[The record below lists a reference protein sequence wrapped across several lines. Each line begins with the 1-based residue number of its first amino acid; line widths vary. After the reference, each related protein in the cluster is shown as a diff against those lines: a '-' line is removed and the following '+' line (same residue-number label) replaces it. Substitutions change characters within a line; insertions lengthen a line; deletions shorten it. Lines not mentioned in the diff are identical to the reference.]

1 MAPSTGLLRHSKE
14 GSLQRPL
21 DWGQRKALEKI
32 DADLAARARARTA
45 ALAAGRIGLAEGGP
59 WLLLAS
65 GEPGPVRAGRKPTWF
80 VNGRGMTFTVIPGP
94 VEFVMGSPASE
105 QGHYPNE
112 TQHRRR
118 IGRTYALATKAV
130 TVAQWKQFL
139 KERPRMP
146 QNYGPQY
153 SPQEDCPING
163 VNWFMA
169 AAYCNWLSEKEGI
182 PREQWCYP
190 EK

>member
-80 VNGRGMTFTVIPGP
+80 VNGQGMTFMVIPGP
-94 VEFVMGSPASE
+94 VEFTMGAPASE
-105 QGHYPNE
+105 QQAPRLDV

-139 KERPRMP
+139 KERPRMSP
-146 QNYGPQY
+146 DYGPDY
-153 SPQEDCPING
+153 SPEEDCR
-163 VNWFMA
+163 
-169 AAYCNWLSEKEGI
+169 ST
-182 PREQWCYP
+182 R
-190 EK
+190 